1 MHITSSLQC
10 SAVVEADAFPDDP
23 GGGGSAGLVDWRLV
37 LAPPL
42 VLVNQLPMA
51 ATFLVWE
58 AQGDGESLVMRQ
70 SGSVPRCASLCV
82 FTR

>member
-1 MHITSSLQC
+1 MYC

-23 GGGGSAGLVDWRLV
+23 GGGNGAGLMDWRLV

-70 SGSVPRCASLCV
+70 SGSVPRYALLCV
-82 FTR
+82 SNR